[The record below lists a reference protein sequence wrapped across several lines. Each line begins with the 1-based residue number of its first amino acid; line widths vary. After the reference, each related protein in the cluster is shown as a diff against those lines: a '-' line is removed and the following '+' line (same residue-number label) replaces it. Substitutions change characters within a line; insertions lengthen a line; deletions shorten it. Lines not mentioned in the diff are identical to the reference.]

1 MMFSIS
7 FADVFLRLILE
18 MGLGG
23 PFDE

>member
-1 MMFSIS
+1 MFSIS

-18 MGLGG
+18 KGLGG